1 MAKKI
6 IWTQTAIEDR
16 FRIYRFW
23 LYKTKSKTYSEKLE
37 KLFKD
42 SANLIS
48 KFPDLGPLTDF
59 NGIRSKSVK
68 HYQLF
73 YQITSDTIHIIRVWD
88 TWQNPEKLELE

>member
-48 KFPDLGPLTDF
+48 KFPELGTLSDF
-59 NGIRSKSVK
+59 NGIRAKS
-68 HYQLF
+68 F
-73 YQITSDTIHIIRVWD
+73 
-88 TWQNPEKLELE
+88 